1 MLETKTRRIRYVA
14 VVDAIGRLCS
24 EQGVVLDTGFSLGN
38 RVREL
43 LNDGEKRILLNFTGV
58 TDIDSFG
65 IGELFDI
72 CRTVQRQSGELKLV
86 NPSKA
91 VREALH
97 GVQLHRFFD
106 ITDDWAVA
114 LQSFSRPLAV
124 AS

>member
-1 MLETKTRRIRYVA
+1 MLETKTRRIRYIT
-14 VVDAIGRLCS
+14 VVDAIGRLCL
-24 EQGVVLDTGFSLGN
+24 EEGVALDRTSLGK

-43 LNDGEKRILLNFTGV
+43 LQDGEKRILLNFTGV
-58 TDIDSFG
+58 ADIDSSG
-65 IGELFDI
+65 IGELFNI
-72 CRTVQRQSGELKLV
+72 FRSVQRQGGEVKLV

-97 GVQLHRFFD
+97 GAQLHRFFD